1 MVKIFTIAF
10 LILFLSG
17 CGGQPIKFTTDVKE
31 TLVPIVYSPAPP
43 DIVRPELPIQQM
55 TDDELKSPGNIV
67 KYYKATVKTLIG
79 YSLELEKA
87 LNEYD
92 KINKAYKE
100 QENTLRDKFGSEK
113 INKLSTE

>member
-1 MVKIFTIAF
+1 MGRIIIIGIFIA
-10 LILFLSG
+10 FLSG
-17 CGGQPIKFTTDVKE
+17 CGGQPIRFTTDVKE

-43 DIVRPELPIQQM
+43 EITRPELPIQQM
-55 TDDELKSPGNIV
+55 TDTDLDSAGVIV

-79 YSLELEKA
+79 YSQELEKA
-87 LNEYD
+87 LGEYD

-100 QENTLRDKFGSEK
+100 QENSLREKFGTEK

>member
-1 MVKIFTIAF
+1 MF
-10 LILFLSG
+10 LGG

-43 DIVRPELPIQQM
+43 EIVRPELPIQQM
-55 TDDELKSPGNIV
+55 TDEQVRSPGAIV

-79 YSLELEKA
+79 YSMELEKA
-87 LNEYD
+87 LAEYG

-100 QENTLRDKFGSEK
+100 QENILREKFGSEE

>member
-1 MVKIFTIAF
+1 MF
-10 LILFLSG
+10 LGG

-43 DIVRPELPIQQM
+43 EITRPELPIQQM
-55 TDDELKSPGNIV
+55 TDEQVQNPGTVV
-67 KYYKATVKTLIG
+67 KYYKATIKTLIG

-87 LNEYD
+87 LAEYD
-92 KINKAYKE
+92 KINKAYKAE
-100 QENTLRDKFGSEK
+100 EDGLREKFGAEK